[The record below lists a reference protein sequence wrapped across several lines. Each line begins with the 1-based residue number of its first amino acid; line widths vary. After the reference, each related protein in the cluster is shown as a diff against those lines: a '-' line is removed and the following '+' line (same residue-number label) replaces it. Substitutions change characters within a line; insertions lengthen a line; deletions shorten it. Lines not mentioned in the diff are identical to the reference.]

1 MDYSRELE
9 SSKSGPPSRC
19 PYCSGNHWKR
29 NCPLKRVI
37 DEAARKAR
45 EEENKKKENG
55 RDTVV
60 VIIKGDKK

>member
-9 SSKSGPPSRC
+9 SGKSGPPSRC
-19 PYCSGNHWKR
+19 PYCNGNHWKR

-37 DEAARKAR
+37 DEAAKKAR
-45 EEENKKKENG
+45 EEEKKKENG